1 MWCKYCTL
9 FHVFVLC
16 FMQYNFDVLLFSY
29 MRSFCVF
36 FITVTC
42 ITYVTC
48 FSVPYAVNYSASYA
62 VNTVNC
68 GRFLCI
74 VSSIML
80 VICNL
85 IASYCFMLL
94 FHVYHILCFMYL
106 FRVVLFVHLFCV
118 L

>member
-1 MWCKYCTL
+1 MRS
-9 FHVFVLC
+9 FVLC
-16 FMQYNFDVLLFSY
+16 F
-29 MRSFCVF
+29 
-36 FITVTC
+36 FISVTC